1 MEIFHEKKKPVV
13 LLTNNF
19 DFTIEDVSEIYRLR
33 WAIESLYKQLK
44 QNFPLHFFYGDSVNA
59 IQIQTWVVLIANLL
73 ITVLSRSIKRNCAF
87 SQVVTMVRLTLMYYI
102 NFISF
107 MENPDKT
114 WEDILEKR
122 VQKAP
127 PGHSLFD

>member
-1 MEIFHEKKKPVV
+1 MRQSS
-13 LLTNNF
+13 LLSTITLYCCCHF
-19 DFTIEDVSEIYRLR
+19 YCTLVAVFTASLLPFFMYPFLPI
-33 WAIESLYKQLK
+33 SLYLS
-44 QNFPLHFFYGDSVNA
+44 FP
-59 IQIQTWVVLIANLL
+59 ITP

-102 NFISF
+102 AFVAF

-114 WEDILEKR
+114 WDDILVKE

-127 PGHSLFD
+127 PEPSLFD